1 MCIIG
6 YLSATV
12 ALAVY
17 CDQWIES
24 VNEKHYRETSPKSFV
39 DVTETLGYVVPTAIT
54 CVSSNVYYHTYYG
67 YTLLYMI
74 MMHMVAC
81 SSLPLRQVYSTL
93 WRLVS
98 SSWPRSSSSGP
109 TIVYQKTNGTIIV
122 CWDIDDGARVK
133 LAPHA
138 VT

>member
-24 VNEKHYRETSPKSFV
+24 VNDKHYTTANSFV

-67 YTLLYMI
+67 YTLLYYMI
-74 MMHMVAC
+74 MMVAC

-98 SSWPRSSSSGP
+98 SSWPRSSSSGL

-122 CWDIDDGARVK
+122 CRDIDDGARVK